1 MTWYKQPIKTDTMA
15 ILSNNIKAIL
25 IPEDFTEMK
34 RVAQEK
40 CLTVQHF
47 DYKCQRCRNEEGVP
61 YGSTVSVILNCTIR
75 TANSFQA
82 YYDNL
87 KSNNPYS
94 YTFIFNAVFDQQKQ
108 LADYEDAM
116 VVTGHIID
124 IEESFNSAK
133 NAEEESE
140 QMLCYIKILLSGIT
154 YVGKSSN
161 KVLSIIK

>member
-1 MTWYKQPIKTDTMA
+1 MA

-34 RVAQEK
+34 RVAQDK

-75 TANSFQA
+75 TVNSLQS

-87 KSNNPYS
+87 KSNSPYT
-94 YTFIFNAVFDQQKQ
+94 YTFIFNAVFDEQKT
-108 LADYEDAM
+108 LSDYEDAM
-116 VVTGHIID
+116 IVAGHIVD
-124 IEESFNSAK
+124 IEEDFNSAK
-133 NAEEESE
+133 NEDGESE
-140 QMLCYIKILLSGIT
+140 QIQFNVKILLSNIT

-161 KVLSIIK
+161 KKLSIIE

>member
-1 MTWYKQPIKTDTMA
+1 MA
-15 ILSNNIKAIL
+15 ILSNNIKALL

-34 RVAQEK
+34 GVAQEK

-75 TANSFQA
+75 TANSLQT

-94 YTFIFNAVFDQQKQ
+94 YTFVFNAVFDRQKK
-108 LADYEDAM
+108 LSDYEDAM
-116 VVTGHIID
+116 IVAGHIID
-124 IEESFNSAK
+124 IEEEFNSAK
-133 NAEEESE
+133 NEKGESE
-140 QMLCYIKILLSGIT
+140 QILCNIKILLSSIT

-161 KVLSIIK
+161 KTLSIIK